1 MRKIAIINQKGGVG
15 KTTTAVNLS
24 AALARRGHRVC
35 LADLDPQ
42 AHASLHLS
50 SVLEPARLPDK
61 SMYHVFVDD
70 AALADIRQ
78 KAGDNLWVCAADID
92 LAAVELELAG
102 VAGREIKL
110 RRKME
115 RDAQRDDGEFDHFI
129 FDCPPSLG
137 ILTVNALAAVD
148 EVYIPLQP
156 HFLALHGVSKLLET
170 IELVS
175 KRINAKLKLGGVVLC
190 LYETAT
196 KLAKEVDRDVQDF
209 LEAARGQNRPWSD
222 AHLFETRIRKNIRL
236 AEAPSFGKS
245 IFEYAPDSPGA
256 FDYDALAEEYL
267 ASRAQREPISPAEFH
282 RTMAAISEP
291 VMTSKT

>member
-1 MRKIAIINQKGGVG
+1 MRKVAIINQKGGVG

-70 AALADIRQ
+70 AQLADVRQ
-78 KAGDNLWVCAADID
+78 AAGPNLWVCAADID

-102 VAGREIKL
+102 VSGREIKL
-110 RRKME
+110 RKKLE
-115 RDAQRDDGEFDHFI
+115 RESDSFDHFI
-129 FDCPPSLG
+129 IDCPPSLG

-170 IELVS
+170 IELVQH
-175 KRINAKLKLGGVVLC
+175 RMNPGLRLGGVMLC

-196 KLAKEVDRDVQDF
+196 KLAREVDRDVHDF
-209 LEAARGQNRPWSD
+209 LEAARGQNRPWSE
-222 AHLFETRIRKNIRL
+222 AQLFETRVRKNVRL

-267 ASRAQREPISPAEFH
+267 AAGKQAEPLSGDDFR
-282 RTMAAISEP
+282 RTMAAMSQP
-291 VMTSKT
+291 VM

>member
-24 AALARRGHRVC
+24 AALARKGHKVC

-61 SMYHVFVDD
+61 SMYHIFVED
-70 AALADIRQ
+70 ASLADIRQ

-110 RRKME
+110 RKKME
-115 RDAQRDDGEFDHFI
+115 RDAARDELPFDHFI

-137 ILTVNALAAVD
+137 ILTVNALSAVD

-175 KRINAKLKLGGVVLC
+175 KRINAKLKLGGVMLC

-209 LEAARGQNRPWSD
+209 LEAARGQSRPWSD
-222 AHLFETRIRKNIRL
+222 AHLFETRVRKNIRL

-245 IFEYAPDSPGA
+245 IFDYAPDSPGA

-267 ASRAQREPISPAEFH
+267 AAGKQRETLTPEDFR

-291 VMTSKT
+291 VMGA

>member
-61 SMYHVFVDD
+61 SMYHIFVED
-70 AALADIRQ
+70 ASLADIRQ
-78 KAGDNLWVCAADID
+78 KAGENLWVCAADID

-110 RRKME
+110 RKKME
-115 RDAQRDDGEFDHFI
+115 RDAKGDGGQFDHFI
-129 FDCPPSLG
+129 FDRPPSLG

-175 KRINAKLKLGGVVLC
+175 KRINANIKLGGVMLC

-196 KLAKEVDRDVQDF
+196 KLAKEIDRDVQDF
-209 LEAARGQNRPWSD
+209 LEAARGQNRPWSE
-222 AHLFETRIRKNIRL
+222 AHLFETRVRKNIRL

-245 IFEYAPDSPGA
+245 IFDYAPDSPGA

-267 ASRAQREPISPAEFH
+267 SGGRHREPLSPETFR

-291 VMTSKT
+291 VIGA

>member
-24 AALARRGHRVC
+24 AALAKRGHRVC

-50 SVLEPARLPDK
+50 SVLEPPRVAEK
-61 SMYHVFVDD
+61 SMYHVFVDQTS
-70 AALADIRQ
+70 LGDIRQ
-78 KAGDNLWVCAADID
+78 AAGPHLTVCAADID

-102 VAGREIKL
+102 VSGREIKL
-110 RRKME
+110 RKKLE
-115 RDAQRDDGEFDHFI
+115 ADGEQFDHFI

-175 KRINAKLKLGGVVLC
+175 QRINPGLRLGGVMLC

-196 KLAKEVDRDVQDF
+196 KLAKEVDRDVQQF
-209 LEAARGQNRPWSD
+209 LDVARGTNRPWSH
-222 AHLFETRIRKNIRL
+222 AHLFETRVRKNIRL

-245 IFEYAPDSPGA
+245 IFDYAPDSPGA

-267 ASRAQREPISPAEFH
+267 ANLVNREELSPDEFRRKMAELSQPVVGG
-282 RTMAAISEP
+282 AAA
-291 VMTSKT
+291 

>member
-50 SVLEPARLPDK
+50 SVLESARLPDK

-78 KAGDNLWVCAADID
+78 KAGENLWVCAADID

-102 VAGREIKL
+102 VAGREVKL
-110 RRKME
+110 RKKME
-115 RDAQRDDGEFDHFI
+115 RDRADAKGDQPPFDHFI

-156 HFLALHGVSKLLET
+156 DFLALHGVSKLLET

-175 KRINAKLKLGGVVLC
+175 KRMNANLKLGGVMLC

-196 KLAKEVDRDVQDF
+196 KLAREVDRDVQDF

-222 AHLFETRIRKNIRL
+222 AHLFETRVRKNVRL

-245 IFEYAPDSPGA
+245 IFEYAPD
-256 FDYDALAEEYL
+256 
-267 ASRAQREPISPAEFH
+267 
-282 RTMAAISEP
+282 
-291 VMTSKT
+291 

>member
-61 SMYHVFVDD
+61 SMYHVFVDN
-70 AALADIRQ
+70 ANLTDIRQ
-78 KAGDNLWVCAADID
+78 KAGDNLWVCASDID

-110 RRKME
+110 RKKLE
-115 RDAQRDDGEFDHFI
+115 RDGDTFDHFI

-175 KRINAKLKLGGVVLC
+175 KRMNAHLKLGGVVLC

-209 LEAARGQNRPWSD
+209 LEAARGQNRPWSN
-222 AHLFETRIRKNIRL
+222 ALLFETRVRKNVRL

-256 FDYDALAEEYL
+256 FDYDAMAEEYL
-267 ASRAQREPISPAEFH
+267 AHGTQHEPLTPADFR
-282 RTMAAISEP
+282 RTMAAISAP
-291 VMTSKT
+291 VM

>member
-1 MRKIAIINQKGGVG
+1 MLAPSRPAKGGDGMRKIAIINQKGGVG

-50 SVLEPARLPDK
+50 SVLEPARLTDK
-61 SMYHVFVDD
+61 SMYHVFVED
-70 AALADIRQ
+70 ASLADIRQ
-78 KAGDNLWVCAADID
+78 QAGENLWVCAADID

-102 VAGREIKL
+102 MAGREIKL

-115 RDAQRDDGEFDHFI
+115 RDAKGDGQFDHFI

-175 KRINAKLKLGGVVLC
+175 KRINAGLKLGGVMMC
-190 LYETAT
+190 LYEKAD
-196 KLAKEVDRDVQDF
+196 LMSQVVDRV
-209 LEAARGQNRPWSD
+209 
-222 AHLFETRIRKNIRL
+222 
-236 AEAPSFGKS
+236 
-245 IFEYAPDSPGA
+245 
-256 FDYDALAEEYL
+256 
-267 ASRAQREPISPAEFH
+267 
-282 RTMAAISEP
+282 
-291 VMTSKT
+291 V

>member
-1 MRKIAIINQKGGVG
+1 MRRIAIINQKGGVG

-61 SMYHVFVDD
+61 SMYHVFVED
-70 AALADIRQ
+70 AVLADIRQ
-78 KAGDNLWVCAADID
+78 PSGENLWVCAADID

-102 VAGREIKL
+102 VAGREIRL
-110 RRKME
+110 RKTLE
-115 RDAQRDDGEFDHFI
+115 RDAKGDMTFDHVI

-175 KRINAKLKLGGVVLC
+175 KRINAKIKLGGVVLC

-196 KLAKEVDRDVQDF
+196 KLAKEIDRDVQDF

-222 AHLFETRIRKNIRL
+222 AHLFESRIRKNVRL

-245 IFEYAPDSPGA
+245 IFDYAPDSPGA

-267 ASRAQREPISPAEFH
+267 AGGVHREPLSPEGFR

-291 VMTSKT
+291 VIGA

>member
-24 AALARRGHRVC
+24 AALARRGQRVC

-61 SMYHVFVDD
+61 SMYHIFVED
-70 AALADIRQ
+70 ASLADIRQ

-102 VAGREIKL
+102 VAGREVKL
-110 RRKME
+110 RKKME
-115 RDAQRDDGEFDHFI
+115 RDAHRDDGSFDHFI

-175 KRINAKLKLGGVVLC
+175 KRINAKLKLGGLMLC

-245 IFEYAPDSPGA
+245 IFDYAPDSPGA
-256 FDYDALAEEYL
+256 FDYAALAEEYL
-267 ASRAQREPISPAEFH
+267 ASGVQREALSPADFR
-282 RTMAAISEP
+282 RTMAAMSEP
-291 VMTSKT
+291 VM

>member
-50 SVLEPARLPDK
+50 SVLEPPRLADK
-61 SMYHVFVDD
+61 SMYHVFVEQ
-70 AALADIRQ
+70 ATLADIRQ
-78 KAGDNLWVCAADID
+78 AAGPNLWVCAADID

-102 VAGREIKL
+102 VSGRESKL
-110 RRKME
+110 RKKL
-115 RDAQRDDGEFDHFI
+115 DADGDSFDDFI

-175 KRINAKLKLGGVVLC
+175 QRMNPGLRLGGVMLC

-196 KLAKEVDRDVQDF
+196 KLAKEVDRDVQEF
-209 LEAARGQNRPWSD
+209 LEVGRGTNRPWSH
-222 AHLFETRIRKNIRL
+222 AHLFETRVRKNIRL

-245 IFEYAPDSPGA
+245 IFDYAPDSPGA
-256 FDYDALAEEYL
+256 FDYDALAGEYL
-267 ASRAQREPISPAEFH
+267 ANLVDREDLSPEDFRRKMAELSRPVLGS
-282 RTMAAISEP
+282 AAA
-291 VMTSKT
+291 